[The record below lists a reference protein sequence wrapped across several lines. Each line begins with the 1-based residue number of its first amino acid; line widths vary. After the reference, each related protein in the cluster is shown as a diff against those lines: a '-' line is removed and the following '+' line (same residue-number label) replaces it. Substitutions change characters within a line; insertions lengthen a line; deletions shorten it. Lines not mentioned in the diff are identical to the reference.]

1 VIDTPPIVTLGDAFA
16 SVNVTIRSGSSSKD
30 VNTIVRLHR
39 YVYEGEYGL
48 DRSFARD
55 VATRLAELRRGGWP
69 GPREGL
75 WIAEADG
82 KAVGSITL
90 NDQGHGLG
98 RLGHLVLT
106 PETRG
111 TGTGRR
117 LVEQVLETARAAG
130 YERLELS
137 TFSDLTAAGSLYRSV
152 GFANVST
159 EQAVRWGRAMEW
171 QRYELEL

>member
-1 VIDTPPIVTLGDAFA
+1 VH
-16 SVNVTIRSGSSSKD
+16 VTIRSGSSTKD

-39 YVYEGEYGL
+39 RVYEGEYGL

-75 WIAEADG
+75 WIAESDG

-90 NDQGHGLG
+90 NDQGGGLG

-106 PETRG
+106 PEARG
-111 TGTGRR
+111 SGAGRR
-117 LVEQVLETARAAG
+117 LVERVLEAARAAG
-130 YERLELS
+130 YERLELG
-137 TFSDLTAAGSLYRSV
+137 TFSDLSAAGSLYRSV
-152 GFANVST
+152 GFEAVST
-159 EQAVRWGRAMEW
+159 EQAVRWGRQMEW
-171 QRYELEL
+171 QVYELEL

>member
-1 VIDTPPIVTLGDAFA
+1 MKV
-16 SVNVTIRSGSSSKD
+16 SIRRGSSSKD

-39 YVYEGEYGL
+39 DVYENEYGL

-69 GPREGL
+69 GEREGL

-82 KAVGSITL
+82 RAVGSITL
-90 NDQGHGLG
+90 NDQGGGLG

-111 TGTGRR
+111 SGTGRR
-117 LVEQVLETARAAG
+117 LVELVLEAARAAG

-137 TFSDLTAAGSLYRSV
+137 TFSDLSAAGSLYRSV
-152 GFANVST
+152 GFSVACS
-159 EQAVRWGRAMEW
+159 ERSLRWGREMEW